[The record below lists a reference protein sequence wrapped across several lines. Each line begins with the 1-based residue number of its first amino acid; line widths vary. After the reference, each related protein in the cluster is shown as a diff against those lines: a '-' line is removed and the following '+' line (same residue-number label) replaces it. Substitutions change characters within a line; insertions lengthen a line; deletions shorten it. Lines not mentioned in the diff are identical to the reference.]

1 MEETISLKELFAI
14 LRKRLWLIIS
24 LTVVAAVTAGV
35 ISFYFLTPIY
45 QASTQLLVNQSK
57 NNKQIDINQ
66 VQTNLELI
74 NTYNV
79 IMKSPIILE
88 KVISQMNL
96 DTSVGQL
103 NEQITVSSKEN
114 SQVVEVS
121 VEDKDPAQAVQ
132 LANTI
137 AVVFKEQ
144 IVTIMNVEKNNV
156 SILSEAQL
164 AEDPS
169 PIRPK
174 PLLNIAI
181 ALVVG
186 LMAGVG
192 LAFIL
197 EYMDTTIKTE
207 QDIENI
213 LGLPVLGTISE
224 FHPDKKRNKKESK
237 LEQGGS
243 LNV

>member
-1 MEETISLKELFAI
+1 MEETINLKELFAI

-24 LTVVAAVTAGV
+24 LTVIAAVTAGV

-57 NNKQIDINQ
+57 EDKQIDINQ
-66 VQTNLELI
+66 VQTNLDLI

-79 IMKSPIILE
+79 IMKSPVILE
-88 KVISQMNL
+88 KVIAQMNL
-96 DTSVGQL
+96 DTTVGQI

-137 AVVFKEQ
+137 GDVFKKE
-144 IVTIMNVEKNNV
+144 IVTIMNVDNV
-156 SILSEAQL
+156 SILSKAQL

-169 PIRPK
+169 PIKPK

-192 LAFIL
+192 LAFLL

-207 QDIENI
+207 QDIENV

-224 FHPDKKRNKKESK
+224 FQPEKKRNKKEAA
-237 LEQGGS
+237 LEKGGS